1 MMKIQSKKSCYFWLI
16 NFALLLFV
24 GCSTMRLAPYPT
36 DESTTPPPPPPS
48 VCELL
53 RAKVLEVSDK
63 KDNSKVTIT
72 YELANLAP
80 VTIEK
85 IYSQCALLFLIKTKQ
100 GTQIAHMKS
109 IFSSV
114 LAESSVIENVDILV
128 STYDVEEVEVE
139 VVKK

>member
-1 MMKIQSKKSCYFWLI
+1 MKIQSKKSCYFWLI

-24 GCSTMRLAPYPT
+24 GCATMRLAPS
-36 DESTTPPPPPPS
+36 STENAPPPPPPPS
-48 VCELL
+48 ICELL

-85 IYSQCALLFLIKTKQ
+85 IYNQCALLFLIKTKQ